1 MRWEGKMREGKI
13 GEDKGCDL
21 PGKVCRQCTIQGSQE
36 PISSANDREMRVG
49 RERKGLEGKGIE

>member
-1 MRWEGKMREGKI
+1 MREGNI
-13 GEDKGCDL
+13 EEDERVCDL
-21 PGKVCRQCTIQGSQE
+21 PGKVYRQCTIQDSRE